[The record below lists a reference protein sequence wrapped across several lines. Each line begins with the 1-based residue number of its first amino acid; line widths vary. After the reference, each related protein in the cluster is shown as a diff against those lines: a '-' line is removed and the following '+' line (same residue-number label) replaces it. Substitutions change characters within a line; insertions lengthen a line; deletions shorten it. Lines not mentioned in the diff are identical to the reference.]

1 VNKALLDTDI
11 YSEILKAVDQT
22 VTQNA
27 TAYRRYHGV
36 LYFTRPYVRHHT
48 AEGRALVTASRVVRA
63 IRVAPTDS
71 GGRKARRAAEDAD
84 AQRSKSAH
92 TLQGR
97 ETAILRHL
105 MTGLG
110 LTCDT
115 GIIETGAVSRNVLP
129 RLRLCVTQE

>member
-1 VNKALLDTDI
+1 M
-11 YSEILKAVDQT
+11 
-22 VTQNA
+22 
-27 TAYRRYHGV
+27 
-36 LYFTRPYVRHHT
+36 RHHT
-48 AEGRALVTASRVVRA
+48 AEGRALVTAFRVVQG
-63 IRVAPTDS
+63 IPVAPTDS
-71 GGRKARRAAEDAD
+71 GGRKARQAAEDAD

-115 GIIETGAVSRNVLP
+115 GIIGTAAICRNVLLP
-129 RLRLCVTQE
+129 LWLCVTQA